1 MFPAFSGSCFS
12 CTLGA
17 HSGATARFDRDSRR
31 SGTYEIAELAQR
43 KQNEILVERLATL
56 ESTFGR
62 SDGML
67 TEVFG
72 TSLRGLE

>member
-1 MFPAFSGSCFS
+1 M
-12 CTLGA
+12 T
-17 HSGATARFDRDSRR
+17 HATYDL
-31 SGTYEIAELAQR
+31 AEMASQKLN
-43 KQNEILVERLATL
+43 KIVESMSTQ

-67 TEVFG
+67 REVLG

>member
-1 MFPAFSGSCFS
+1 MFRVFSGFLKQMAEATYDFVEMASQ
-12 CTLGA
+12 TL
-17 HSGATARFDRDSRR
+17 
-31 SGTYEIAELAQR
+31 
-43 KQNEILVERLATL
+43 NENVESMATL

-67 TEVFG
+67 REVLG